1 MLFFYYIFYKVLS
14 EMCNIDGL
22 ARVGSVINPVRCSI
36 VWDERVGATMQNEF
50 KINGNELKFKQLYI
64 YLFRWES
71 LDLIRFCIK
80 Y

>member
-1 MLFFYYIFYKVLS
+1 MS

-22 ARVGSVINPVRCSI
+22 FDRIKKWRSLARVGSFINPVRCSI

-64 YLFRWES
+64 YLFRCES
-71 LDLIRFCIK
+71 LDLIKFCIK